1 MLSARFYTTAT
12 KVFHRKATSS
22 EPREIAILSRPTGH
36 EQPEIA
42 RRVPDVGARRT
53 GECSL
58 QRRIVRVGVWAHLA
72 ANAQKPGA

>member
-12 KVFHRKATSS
+12 KVFQSKATSS
-22 EPREIAILSRPTGH
+22 ESLQIAILSRPTGH
-36 EQPEIA
+36 EKPEIA

-53 GECSL
+53 GEYSL
-58 QRRIVRVGVWAHLA
+58 QRCIVRVGVRAQLA